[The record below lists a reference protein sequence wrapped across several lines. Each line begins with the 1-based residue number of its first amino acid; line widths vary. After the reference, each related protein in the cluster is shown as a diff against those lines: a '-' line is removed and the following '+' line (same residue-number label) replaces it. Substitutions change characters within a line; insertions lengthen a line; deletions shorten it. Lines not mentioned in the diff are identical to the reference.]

1 MQGFTEATSFADVHI
16 DSLLGLTISARF
28 KEELNVD
35 MDFNALSHE
44 YPTVNDLRLLLNSRL
59 NSWCSVV

>member
-44 YPTVNDLRLLLNSRL
+44 YPTVNDLRLLLK
-59 NSWCSVV
+59 